1 MFIRNLNQV
10 HIKYHTISNRENGA
24 HAGCTAFKIV
34 HIALKSCTQGA
45 GCTLNF
51 EHCKLCKYLGPALNK
66 KSFPVHRPG
75 GLKRADWNFSPH
87 IFPLFFFFYS
97 TVYNFV
103 YKNEIRK
110 KKNPGLPAGRFFA
123 HPAHRKRFFT

>member
-66 KSFPVHRPG
+66 KLFPVHRPG
-75 GLKRADWNFSPH
+75 GLKRADWNFFPH
-87 IFPLFFFFYS
+87 IFPLFFFFTQPCTILFIKMKS
-97 TVYNFV
+97 G
-103 YKNEIRK
+103 K
-110 KKNPGLPAGRFFA
+110 KKIPASRLAVFLPTRPTGND
-123 HPAHRKRFFT
+123 FFT